1 MTTLVRFEPFR
12 TFESMIRRFNE
23 MFEEL
28 DRSLPLRFELG
39 SFSPRVDISEDE
51 HNVYIQAE
59 LPGVRKEDVK
69 VTISEDRVLTIRG
82 EKKQERKVEE
92 RNFLRLERTFGS
104 FSRSF
109 LLPENVKTDE
119 VDAKF
124 EDGVLTITI
133 PKVEPTKPKEVEV
146 KVR

>member
-1 MTTLVRFEPFR
+1 MTLVRFEPFR
-12 TFESMIRRFNE
+12 TFESMLRRFD
-23 MFEEL
+23 EL
-28 DRSLPLRFELG
+28 FDDLLRSTPTRFELG

-59 LPGVRKEDVK
+59 LPGVNKEDVK

-92 RNFLRLERTFGS
+92 RNFLRVERTFGS

-109 LLPENVKTDE
+109 MLPENVKVDDI
-119 VDAKF
+119 DAKF
-124 EDGVLTITI
+124 ENGVLTITI
-133 PKVEPTKPKEVEV
+133 PKVEPSKPKEVEV

>member
-1 MTTLVRFEPFR
+1 MTLVRFEPFR

-23 MFEEL
+23 LFDEL
-28 DRSLPLRFELG
+28 DRSLPVRFELG

-51 HNVYIQAE
+51 RNVYIQAE
-59 LPGVRKEDVK
+59 LPGVAKEDVK

-92 RNFLRLERTFGS
+92 RNFLRVERTFGS

-109 LLPENVKTDE
+109 MLPENVKAE
-119 VDAKF
+119 EIDAKF
-124 EDGVLTITI
+124 DNGVLTITI
-133 PKVEPTKPKEVEV
+133 PKAEPSKPKEVEV

>member
-1 MTTLVRFEPFR
+1 MTLVRFEPFR

-23 MFEEL
+23 LFDEL
-28 DRSLPLRFELG
+28 DRSMPVRFELG

-51 HNVYIQAE
+51 RNVYIQAE
-59 LPGVRKEDVK
+59 LPGVAKEDVK

-92 RNFLRLERTFGS
+92 RNFLRVERTFGS

-109 LLPENVKTDE
+109 MLPENVKIDE
-119 VDAKF
+119 IDAKF
-124 EDGVLTITI
+124 ENGVLTITL
-133 PKVEPTKPKEVEV
+133 PKAEPSKPKEVEV

>member
-1 MTTLVRFEPFR
+1 MTLVRFEPFR

-23 MFEEL
+23 LFDEM
-28 DRSLPLRFELG
+28 DRSFPLRFELG

-51 HNVYIQAE
+51 RNVYIQAE
-59 LPGVRKEDVK
+59 LPGVAKEDVK

-92 RNFLRLERTFGS
+92 RNFLRVERTFGS

-109 LLPENVKTDE
+109 MLPENIKTDE
-119 VDAKF
+119 IDAKF
-124 EDGVLTITI
+124 ENGVLTITI
-133 PKVEPTKPKEVEV
+133 PKVEPSKPKEVEV
-146 KVR
+146 RLG

>member
-28 DRSLPLRFELG
+28 DRSLPLSFELG
-39 SFSPRVDISEDE
+39 SFLPRVDISEDE

-92 RNFLRLERTFGS
+92 RNFLRVERTFGS

-133 PKVEPTKPKEVEV
+133 PKVEPTKAKEVEV